1 MVHSGEFLYP
11 GGTGRSTVAID
22 ELKIDETVLALLH
35 LTLHDGCRAWKNHD
49 WNSLN
54 RLHEKGVIEDPVSKA
69 KSVVLTQNGLAES
82 ERMFKALFVKS
93 DSQTDLCDRATQPD
107 PRELAREAKALV
119 ALAFRN
125 GPIEDVHA
133 GKTCPAC
140 DGKPGYSRI
149 SDAEMQLIRKAAVN
163 RIHTLL
169 QLKAN
174 DPDGYERQI
183 TYGERCARAWDDPQ

>member
-1 MVHSGEFLYP
+1 M
-11 GGTGRSTVAID
+11 AID
-22 ELKIDETVLALLH
+22 ELKIDEIVLALLR
-35 LTLHDGCRAWKNHD
+35 LTLHDGCRAWKNLD

-54 RLHEKGVIEDPVSKA
+54 RLHEKGAIEDPVSKA
-69 KSVVLTQNGLAES
+69 KSVVLTQKGLVES
-82 ERMFKALFVKS
+82 ERLFNALFVKS
-93 DSQTDLCDRATQPD
+93 DFQTDLCDMATKPD
-107 PRELAREAKALV
+107 PRELARESKALV

-133 GKTCPAC
+133 GEPCPAC

-149 SDAEMQLIRKAAVN
+149 SDAEMKLIMKAAVN
-163 RIHTLL
+163 RIHTLF

-183 TYGERCARAWDDPQ
+183 AYGERCARAWDDPE

>member
-1 MVHSGEFLYP
+1 
-11 GGTGRSTVAID
+11 VAIN
-22 ELKIDETVLALLH
+22 ELKIDETVLVLLR
-35 LTLHDGCRAWKNHD
+35 LTLHDGCRAWKTID
-49 WNSLN
+49 WNSLS

-69 KSVVLTQNGLAES
+69 KSVVLTQNRLAES
-82 ERMFKALFVKS
+82 ERLFNALFVKS
-93 DSQTDLCDRATQPD
+93 DPQSDLCDMATEPD

-133 GKTCPAC
+133 GKSCPAC

-149 SDAEMQLIRKAAVN
+149 SDAEMQLIMKAAVN

-169 QLKAN
+169 GLKAN
-174 DPDGYERQI
+174 DSDEYERQI
-183 TYGERCARAWDDPQ
+183 AYGERCAHAWDDPE